1 MAMNIGRL
9 VKPSLH
15 LVIAED
21 LDWWSEKLQGLEE
34 PIRQWSFAKTGQFD
48 LAVHVCR
55 SVECFDKLVGSL
67 LADGALVYTTLDL
80 RMPIGEGEETPDPE
94 AGERMIDSCL
104 EWKRQGQSLEFCLVS
119 ELDDSLDRLYRDSSE
134 LRKLGI
140 RKIYKSQIQGTDG
153 QRMLLDVLSDI
164 QSFVRRHLAFCTI
177 ELPTGSGNRMPVWF
191 GGTEPLLDLLKRA
204 DDVASADAGVY
215 VLFAEA
221 GGYEFDW
228 VKLCC
233 DLRGVQLTD
242 LDIATADP
250 LYHPE
255 WKAPFQNPPAALLV
269 RNIDQANQRGCDIA
283 PLLEQERFFDKLVAH
298 NSLAFFQFPRL
309 ATKLDV
315 SKLDETVEIPI
326 LDSCLRYLAQNHS
339 PASRQ
344 PSRALAFEEHRRIV
358 TFPSYDALR
367 HAGVVRKTI
376 EFEVS
381 ESQSQTGCP
390 GVLIDPEL
398 FELLNAIPWDQKG
411 GFHQLRRS
419 IRAAYLNF
427 ANGGRESHFLREE
440 HFRSSIVAEESKGEL
455 GFLVR
460 GRRLY
465 QVLETRSAALG
476 NSDEFREG
484 RSEAEEAFLSLE
496 DLWQLY
502 DGLRR
507 LRELRDQLGYQP
519 SDKDFT
525 PQDYDTLHQARSF
538 LDSLF
543 DNPEGLRQLIDGFG
557 PHLRRRAWRDYYP
570 ALDDSR
576 IAAVENIGFTWPFG
590 RLPLHPSVFAYL
602 RQNGVSPLIHKEIEE
617 NLQRFYPD
625 LEAQWQDAKRNR
637 IALRKEM
644 MRREEE
650 RKRAERYAR
659 EAHSQPVLV
668 HLVPRVSAG
677 EVRSPFQKIL
687 PSFLLFNGYLGLAEN
702 HYIFKSLMFTEKKR
716 LRKMLERPEL
726 GHMVG
731 FLSSYIKKVQSSD
744 DRTLSVFGRW
754 TERWAEEGC
763 QKDAVRLAR
772 QIVQHMLSEEK
783 YKDGWRPEEQ
793 KILEEI
799 GSLERAEAEGRC
811 KIDTTLNFLL
821 TLRNAYA
828 KATGADFERAY
839 AQHLRDF
846 LRRFLVATTGAYRIG
861 RIREGG
867 TIDLWRKEAGEQLQ
881 PGRLLVDVPLW
892 QDRLVLA
899 SEVAASDTEETIYDA
914 RFPIDDL
921 IRIRP
926 VLDSVWAYQ
935 YTIWLNL
942 THLEGSEEA
951 ARLSHKNETWLP
963 DEKALKSSE
972 LWTSIHHD

>member
-1 MAMNIGRL
+1 M
-9 VKPSLH
+9 LH
-15 LVIAED
+15 VVIAED

-34 PIRQWSFAKTGQFD
+34 PLRQWSFAKTGQFD
-48 LAVHVCR
+48 LEVHVCR
-55 SVECFDKLVGSL
+55 SVECFDKLVGAFLS
-67 LADGALVYTTLDL
+67 DGALVYATLDL
-80 RMPIGEGEETPDPE
+80 KMPIGEGEEETPDPE
-94 AGERMIDSCL
+94 AGERMISSCL

-140 RKIYKSQIQGTDG
+140 RKIYKGQIDGING
-153 QRMLLDVLSDI
+153 QRLLLDVLFDI
-164 QSFVRRHLAFCTI
+164 QSFVRRHLSFCTI
-177 ELPTGSGNRMPVWF
+177 ELPTGSGNRVPIWF
-191 GGTEPLLDLLKRA
+191 GGTEPLLDLLNRV
-204 DDVASADAGVY
+204 DHISGADAGVY

-233 DLRGVQLTD
+233 DLRGIQLTD
-242 LDIATADP
+242 LDIAAADP
-250 LYHPE
+250 LFHPE

-269 RNIDQANQRGCDIA
+269 RNIDHANERGCDIA
-283 PLLEQERFFDKLVAH
+283 PLLEKEKFFDKIVSR
-298 NSLAFFQFPRL
+298 NGLAFFQFPLL
-309 ATKLDV
+309 ATKLDA
-315 SKLDETVEIPI
+315 SKLDEAIEVPI
-326 LDSCLRYLAQNHS
+326 LESCLQYLSQNH
-339 PASRQ
+339 PPVSRQ
-344 PSRALAFEEHRRIV
+344 PNRVLAFEEHRRVV
-358 TFPSYDALR
+358 TFPSYNTLR

-376 EFEVS
+376 EFEVG

-390 GVLIDPEL
+390 GVFIDPEL
-398 FELLNAIPWDQKG
+398 FELLNEIPWDQKG

-419 IRAAYLNF
+419 IRAAYINF
-427 ANGGRESHFLREE
+427 ANGERTGDFLQEE
-440 HFRSSIVAEESKGEL
+440 HFRYSVVAEESQGKL

-465 QVLETRSAALG
+465 QVLETRGPALG
-476 NSDEFREG
+476 NIDETREE
-484 RSEAEEAFLSLE
+484 RSEAEEALHSLE
-496 DLWQLY
+496 DLWRLY

-543 DNPEGLRQLIDGFG
+543 DSPESLRGLIDGFCL
-557 PHLRRRAWRDYYP
+557 HLRRRAWRDYYP

-576 IAAVENIGFTWPFG
+576 MAAVENIGFTWPFS

-602 RQNGVSPLIHKEIEE
+602 QQNGVSPLIHKEIEE

-625 LEAQWQDAKRNR
+625 LEAQWEDAKQSR

-650 RKRAERYAR
+650 RKRAEKYAR
-659 EAHSQPVLV
+659 EASSQPVLV

-677 EVRSPFQKIL
+677 EMRSPFQKIL
-687 PSFLLFNGYLGLAEN
+687 HSFLLFNSYLGLAEN
-702 HYIFKSLMFTEKKR
+702 HYTFKSSMFTDKKYLKGVLDR
-716 LRKMLERPEL
+716 VEL

-731 FLSSYIKKVQSSD
+731 FLSRYIKKVRSSD
-744 DRTLSVFGRW
+744 EKGLSVFDRW
-754 TERWAEEGC
+754 TDRWAEEGR

-772 QIVQHMLSEEK
+772 QIAQHMLSAEK
-783 YKDGWRPEEQ
+783 YKDGWNPDEQ
-793 KILEEI
+793 GALEKI
-799 GSLERAEAEGRC
+799 GSLESAEAEVRC
-811 KIDTTLNFLL
+811 SVGTVLNFFLI
-821 TLRNAYA
+821 LRNAYG
-828 KATGADFERAY
+828 KATGTDFERDY

-846 LRRFLVATTGAYRIG
+846 LRRFLAATTGMYRIG
-861 RIREGG
+861 RAREGNS
-867 TIDLWRKEAGEQLQ
+867 IELWRKEGGEQWEL
-881 PGRLLVDVPLW
+881 GKLLVETPLW
-892 QDRLVLA
+892 RDRLVLA
-899 SEVAASDTEETIYDA
+899 REVAAPDAGETVYDA

-926 VLDSVWAYQ
+926 LLDSVWAYQ
-935 YTIWLNL
+935 LRIWLNL

-951 ARLSHKNETWLP
+951 ARLSPKKELWLP
-963 DEKALKSSE
+963 DEKALTSSE